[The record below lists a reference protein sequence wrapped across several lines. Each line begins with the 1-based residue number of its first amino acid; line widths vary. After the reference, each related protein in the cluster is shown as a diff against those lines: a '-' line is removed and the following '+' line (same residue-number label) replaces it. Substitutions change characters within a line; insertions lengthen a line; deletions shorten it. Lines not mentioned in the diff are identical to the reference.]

1 MEHYDSQMAARVWQR
16 VQSRDSDTTAAPDI
30 LAFLQ
35 AESADLSRY
44 RQLSALHG
52 LASKPEFSLLITK
65 TQQCVSALKG
75 IRFLLTDAQPE
86 AMASPLPKELP
97 VSTLRRCYGSTL
109 QRISHYDQWTRHPE
123 YAPGFLLL
131 SQLSRERCQLLLQ
144 LLGNHR
150 PG

>member
-52 LASKPEFSLLITK
+52 LASKPERNPVPFDRRTAGSYGFSIAQRIAGFYSAPLLRQYPSADFSLRSMD
-65 TQQCVSALKG
+65 SAPG
-75 IRFLLTDAQPE
+75 IRPRF
-86 AMASPLPKELP
+86 SPFITAKP
-97 VSTLRRCYGSTL
+97 
-109 QRISHYDQWTRHPE
+109 
-123 YAPGFLLL
+123 
-131 SQLSRERCQLLLQ
+131 
-144 LLGNHR
+144 
-150 PG
+150 